1 MKIKNIVIAIGIFL
15 LYFTSNI
22 FADTTFSNT
31 KIGYKG
37 YLPDNWVRE
46 PKDSVQDYFY
56 DTTGA
61 YGAWLSIVRYP
72 IDAGVYD
79 KQGDW
84 TRAHFI
90 AYKMYMDYY
99 PFGTVLFYD
108 TAATEKQGNL
118 WATELYLRFF
128 TDDTANYS
136 WDEYNRYTDNGK
148 YGYELYAI
156 GDTVDVKTN
165 VGFYGAILKIIEI
178 LDISAIIF
186 QIATPQKPYI
196 HHSMDIFTGT
206 VNLYDV
212 LGRKISPACID
223 KKVLPAGVYLIK
235 NNKVVNINGHK

>member
-1 MKIKNIVIAIGIFL
+1 MKKKKCIL
-15 LYFTSNI
+15 LLGLLLLITSDI
-22 FADTTFSNT
+22 LFADTTFTNNSL
-31 KIGYKG
+31 GYKA

-46 PKDSVQDYFY
+46 AKDSVQDYFY

-61 YGAWLSIVRYP
+61 YGALLSIIRYP

-108 TAATEKQGNL
+108 TAATEKQGTL
-118 WATELYLRFF
+118 WATELYIRFF

-156 GDTVDVKTN
+156 GDTSDVKTN
-165 VGFYGAILKIIEI
+165 IGFYGAILKIVEI
-178 LDISAIIF
+178 LNISSIIF
-186 QIATPQKPYI
+186 QSVTLQKQNI
-196 HHSMDIFTGT
+196 HYSKDIFSGT

-212 LGRKISPACID
+212 LGRKIAPACMY
-223 KKVLPAGVYLIK
+223 KKVLPAGVYVIK
-235 NNKVVNINGHK
+235 DNKEVNLKVHR